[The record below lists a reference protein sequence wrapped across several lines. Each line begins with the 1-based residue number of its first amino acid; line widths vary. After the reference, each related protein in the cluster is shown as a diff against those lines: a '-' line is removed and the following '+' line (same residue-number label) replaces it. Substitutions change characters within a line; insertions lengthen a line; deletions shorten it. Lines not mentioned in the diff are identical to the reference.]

1 MPRLAPP
8 LPPRPG
14 RPRIPRATGRD
25 APARVLAALAVVT
38 VLATATIGPSE
49 VAHAATRPHVSNRRP
64 TARGHCPWIAQS
76 RTGRLSAGLLAGE
89 VLSRMTLTQKA
100 DYLSLATHGPVENA
114 NQALPTLCLPS
125 VTLSDGPNG
134 LGNGLTGV
142 TQFPAAIAVAATFN
156 PAIARAVGHAEA
168 IEARAK
174 GIMAVQGPE
183 LNLAR
188 VPLSGRIFEAY
199 GEDPYLTSVMGVADV
214 LGIQSTGE
222 LADAK
227 HFTAYT
233 QENAR
238 ARINQVVSPRV
249 LAEIYDAPFKAVVQ
263 QAHVASLMCSYGS
276 LNGVN
281 TCSDPLLYHLLAS
294 WGFTGFVRSDLRA
307 VHSVPAAL
315 RAGISLM
322 KPLSTSSLVRL
333 VRGGVVPVRDV
344 NHAVRDVLTVLFAH
358 HLVTST
364 PRPHITSI
372 VTSPSHAAVALR
384 AAVASA
390 VLLKDHGGVLP
401 LAAHARSIA
410 IIGSDAFSQ
419 PVSAGLGSAY
429 VKPPY
434 VITPLTALRA
444 ALPASTTLRY
454 QPGGP
459 STLDLDTLSN
469 VAIVAGTPL
478 ALVTRIHHHGE
489 PGKSDIGIELD
500 PSVTP
505 ATATAAVPGHGR
517 GWENWR
523 LTVRAEQTGVYEL
536 TIQQFGDL
544 WLSLN
549 GHLILASRGL
559 HARADMA
566 TAVSLVAGRRYTFDA
581 NWFNVRDH
589 PQPSFGIEDVTPQ
602 INAAAALARRSR
614 VAIVFAGDLT
624 SEGIDQPN
632 LQLSGDANALIAAV
646 ARANPRTIVVL
657 NTGGA
662 VLMPWL
668 GRVAAVVE
676 AWYPGQVDGAALA
689 RILTG
694 ATDPSGRL
702 PITFPASSSAM
713 PATSPR
719 QYPGINGT
727 VNLGGLDIGYRW
739 YQTHHVTPL
748 FPFGFGLS
756 YTHFTLTGATLTRAA
771 GGRVVVRVR
780 VTNTGTRSGA
790 DVVQAYVHYP
800 AAAGEPPEQLRA
812 FRGVTLGPGAARRVS
827 LVLSRSS
834 FQIYQGTSFVTL
846 PGAYRVDVGSSSASL
861 PLHLALTLTGS
872 PAASP

>member
-1 MPRLAPP
+1 MSRLAPP
-8 LPPRPG
+8 LPLR
-14 RPRIPRATGRD
+14 
-25 APARVLAALAVVT
+25 PARFHPPSSDRRKRGPRTVTALALLAALA
-38 VLATATIGPSE
+38 TAVIAPSD
-49 VAHAATRPHVSNRRP
+49 VAHAASRPHVSTGQP
-64 TARGHCPWIAQS
+64 TSRGHCPWIAQA
-76 RTGRLSAGLLAGE
+76 RTGVVGPGALAGE
-89 VLSRMTLTQKA
+89 VLSHMTLTQKA

-114 NQALPTLCLPS
+114 NQALPALCLPS
-125 VTLSDGPNG
+125 VSLSDGPNG

-142 TQFPAAIAVAATFN
+142 TQFPAAIGVAATFD
-156 PAIARAVGHAEA
+156 PAIARAIGRAEA
-168 IEARAK
+168 LEARAK

-238 ARINQVVSPRV
+238 ARINQVVTPRV

-263 QAHVASLMCSYGS
+263 QGHVASLMCSYGS

-281 TCSDPLLYHLLAS
+281 TCSDPLLYRLLAS

-322 KPLSTSSLVRL
+322 KPLSTTSLVHL
-333 VRGGVVPVRDV
+333 VRRGLVPVRDV
-344 NHAVRDVLTVLFAH
+344 NRAVRNVLTVLFAH
-358 HLVTST
+358 HLITRV
-364 PRPHITSI
+364 PQPHLTSI
-372 VTSPSHAAVALR
+372 VTSPSHAAIALR
-384 AAVASA
+384 AAEASI
-390 VLLKDHGGVLP
+390 VLLKDQRGILP
-401 LAAHARSIA
+401 LSAHVSSLAV
-410 IIGSDAFSQ
+410 IGTDASSQ

-434 VITPLTALRA
+434 VTTPLAALRA

-459 STLDLDTLSN
+459 SSLDLDTLSN

-517 GWENWR
+517 GWQNWR
-523 LTVRAEQTGVYEL
+523 LTVRAQRTGVYEL

-602 INAAAALARRSR
+602 INAAVAIARRSR
-614 VAIVFAGDLT
+614 VAIVFAGDLI
-624 SEGIDQPN
+624 SEGIDRPN
-632 LQLSGDANALIAAV
+632 LQLPGDANALISAV
-646 ARANPRTIVVL
+646 ARANPHTIVVL
-657 NTGGA
+657 NTGSA

-668 GRVAAVVE
+668 ARVAAVVE
-676 AWYPGQVDGAALA
+676 AWYPGQVDGTAVT
-689 RILTG
+689 RVLTG
-694 ATDPSGRL
+694 AVDPSGRL
-702 PITFPASSSAM
+702 PLTFPASATAA
-713 PATSPR
+713 PATSPS
-719 QYPGINGT
+719 QYPGIDGT

-739 YQTHHVTPL
+739 YQAHHVAPL
-748 FPFGFGLS
+748 FAFGYGLS
-756 YTHFTLTGATLTRAA
+756 YTRFALADAALTRASA
-771 GGRVVVRVR
+771 GRVVVRVR
-780 VTNTGTRSGA
+780 LTNTGTRVGS

-800 AAAGEPPEQLRA
+800 SAAGEPPEQLRA
-812 FRGVTLGPGAARRVS
+812 FRDVTLSPGASRRVS
-827 LVLSRSS
+827 LVLPASS
-834 FQIYQGTSFVTL
+834 FQIYQGSSFVTL
-846 PGAYRVDVGSSSASL
+846 PGSYRVDVGSSSASL
-861 PLHLALTLTGS
+861 PLRLALTLTGS
-872 PAASP
+872 PG

>member
-8 LPPRPG
+8 PSLRPA
-14 RPRIPRATGRD
+14 RPLSLSSTGR
-25 APARVLAALAVVT
+25 RHILRTLTALVV
-38 VLATATIGPSE
+38 VMAYTATVVAPSG
-49 VAHAATRPHVSNRRP
+49 VAHATGRPHVSTRRP
-64 TARGHCPWIAQS
+64 TTHGHCPWIAQA
-76 RTGRLSAGLLAGE
+76 RTGVVSAGVLAGE
-89 VLSRMTLTQKA
+89 VLSRMTLAQKA
-100 DYLSLATHGPVENA
+100 DYLSLATHGAVENA
-114 NQALPTLCLPS
+114 NQALPALCLPS
-125 VTLSDGPNG
+125 ISLSDGPNG

-142 TQFPAAIAVAATFN
+142 TQFPAAIGVAATFD
-156 PAIARAVGHAEA
+156 PAIARAIGRAEA
-168 IEARAK
+168 QEARAK

-238 ARINQVVSPRV
+238 ARINQVVSLRT

-263 QAHVASLMCSYGS
+263 QGHVASLMCSYGS

-281 TCSDPLLYHLLAS
+281 TCSDPLLYHLLAT

-322 KPLSTSSLVRL
+322 KPLSTTSLMHL
-333 VRGGVVPVRDV
+333 VHRGTVPVRDV
-344 NHAVRDVLTVLFAH
+344 NRAVRTVLDVLFTH
-358 HLVTST
+358 HLVTSA
-364 PRPHITSI
+364 PQPHLTSI
-372 VTSPSHAAVALR
+372 VTSPSHAAIALR
-384 AAVASA
+384 AAEASI
-390 VLLKDHGGVLP
+390 VLLKDQGGILP
-401 LAAHARSIA
+401 LATHVASIA
-410 IIGSDAFSQ
+410 VIGTDASSQ

-434 VITPLTALRA
+434 VTTPLSALQA
-444 ALPASTTLRY
+444 VLPASTTVRY

-459 STLDLDTLSN
+459 SSLDLDTLSN
-469 VAIVAGTPL
+469 VAVVAGTPL

-517 GWENWR
+517 GWKNWR
-523 LTVRAEQTGVYEL
+523 LTVRARRTGVYEL

-549 GHLILASRGL
+549 GRLILASRGL

-602 INAAAALARRSR
+602 INAAVAVARRSR

-624 SEGIDQPN
+624 SEGIDRPN
-632 LQLSGDANALIAAV
+632 LQLPGDANALIAAV
-646 ARANPRTIVVL
+646 AHANPRTIVVL

-668 GRVAAVVE
+668 SRVAAVVE
-676 AWYPGQVDGAALA
+676 AWYPGQVDGTAIS
-689 RILTG
+689 RVLTG
-694 ATDPSGRL
+694 AVDPSGRL
-702 PITFPASSSAM
+702 PLTFPASANAA
-713 PATSPR
+713 PATSPS
-719 QYPGINGT
+719 QYPGVDGT
-727 VNLGGLDIGYRW
+727 VNLGGLDMGYRW
-739 YQTHHVTPL
+739 YQAHHVTPL
-748 FPFGFGLS
+748 FPFGFGLG
-756 YTHFTLTGATLTRAA
+756 YTHFALADATLVRVGA
-771 GGRVVVRVR
+771 GRVLVRVR
-780 VTNTGTRSGA
+780 VTNEGARLGT
-790 DVVQAYVHYP
+790 DVVEAYVHYP
-800 AAAGEPPEQLRA
+800 AAAGEPPDQLRA
-812 FRGVTLGPGAARRVS
+812 FRAVTLEAGATRLVS
-827 LVLSRSS
+827 LVLSASS
-834 FQIYQGTSFVTL
+834 FQIYQGSSFVTL
-846 PGAYRVDVGSSSASL
+846 PGSYRVDVGSSSASL
-861 PLHLALTLTGS
+861 PLRLALTLPGS
-872 PAASP
+872 PR